1 MIKRVKLPSD
11 ALFTGGNEEYAKQEG
26 YFDMEEK
33 IVITGM
39 GAVTPVGIGVQNFWE
54 NLLSGTCGISK
65 IEREDCQGL
74 AVQIAGQVKNFVPE
88 NYMPK
93 KLVRETDVFMQY
105 AFAAAC
111 EAMKDS
117 GIEDEEGKVREPV
130 RTGIVMATAMGG
142 IAEIEATHIQMTES
156 KHKNVSPR
164 FVPKILGNVS
174 AAQISIAKNIHGP
187 SLTVSTACSSG
198 GDAVMVGAMLIKSGM
213 ADVVVVTGGEAAICP
228 VFVQGLTGARAL
240 SRRNDE
246 PKRAS
251 RPFDADRDG
260 FVMGEGGGAVIL
272 ESERHAKERGAL
284 IYAEL
289 AGCANNTDAYHVTAP
304 NPDGDG
310 AADCMEKAI
319 AAAGIKPEE
328 IGYINAHGTST
339 KAGDIAETKAIKK
352 VFKDKAGEV
361 SISSTKGAT
370 GHLMGAGGIV
380 EVIVCVKALNDQM
393 MPPTLNLEKPD
404 SECDLDYVPNTAR
417 EKKFSYAMS
426 NAFGFGGQNSSIIVK
441 KYEK

>member
-1 MIKRVKLPSD
+1 
-11 ALFTGGNEEYAKQEG
+11 
-26 YFDMEEK
+26 MEEK
-33 IVITGM
+33 VVITGM
-39 GAVTPVGIGVQNFWE
+39 GAVTPVGIGVQDFWK
-54 NLLSGTCGISK
+54 NLIEGACGISK
-65 IEREDCQGL
+65 MEKEGCQGL
-74 AVQIAGQVKNFVPE
+74 PVQVAGQVKGFVPE

-93 KLVRETDVFMQY
+93 KLVRETDTFMQY

-111 EAMKDS
+111 EAMADS
-117 GIEDEEGKVREPV
+117 GIEDGEGMVREPL

-142 IAEIEATHIQMTES
+142 IAEIESTHVQMSES
-156 KHKNVSPR
+156 AHKNVSPR
-164 FVPKILGNVS
+164 FVPKILGNVG

-198 GDAVMVGAMLIKSGM
+198 GDAVLTGAMLIKAGM
-213 ADVVVVTGGEAAICP
+213 ADVVVVAGGEAAICP

-246 PKRAS
+246 PERAS

-272 ESERHAKERGAL
+272 ESERHARLRGAL

-304 NPDGDG
+304 NPEGLG

-319 AAAGIKPEE
+319 AAAGIRPED

-352 VFKDKAGEV
+352 VFKDKADKV

-380 EVIVCVKALNDQM
+380 EVIVCVKALNDQI
-393 MPPTLNLEKPD
+393 MPPTLNLETPD
-404 SECDLDYVPNTAR
+404 SECDLDYVPNKAR
-417 EKKFSYAMS
+417 KKEFSYAMS